1 MFIITWLEQK
11 CCINKSL
18 TIKNF
23 VPVLVF
29 SKNSHFKKYLT
40 QFSMSNNSTLGVS
53 HEMQGKKAHCYSTTC
68 ASNKPWH
75 VELIQR
81 FEWDIVFLSGSAWYW
96 LSGEEQIVDDINDVF
111 DWNSFRTFDRTWMSS
126 IQGSSSK
133 GSFGMVITVIRTKG
147 ETNPHRWLAIFAIMV
162 QFNDLI
168 LVDLYLNWS

>member
-1 MFIITWLEQK
+1 M
-11 CCINKSL
+11 
-18 TIKNF
+18 KNLF
-23 VPVLVF
+23 QCWSSAKHPT
-29 SKNSHFKKYLT
+29 SKKYLT
-40 QFSMSNNSTLGVS
+40 QFPMSNNSTLGVS
-53 HEMQGKKAHCYSTTC
+53 HEMQGIKAHCYCTTC

-81 FEWDIVFLSGSAWYW
+81 FEWDIVFLSGSAWYQ
-96 LSGEEQIVDDINDVF
+96 LSGEGQIVDDINDVF

-147 ETNPHRWLAIFAIMV
+147 ETNPHRWLAIFTIMV

-168 LVDLYLNWS
+168 LVVLYLNWS